1 MLCIYYAIKLRLIY
15 ANKLRK
21 SFTQITQITQLNYAG
36 LRKYNYANTQ
46 NIFTQITQIPL
57 FITQKFGSLRNGQ
70 FADGRRRVTVRNPGR
85 GRSEA
90 R

>member
-1 MLCIYYAIKLRLIY
+1 MLRIYYAIKLRRFY

-21 SFTQITQITQLNYAG
+21 LFTQITQITQLYYAG

-57 FITQKFGSLRNGQ
+57 FITQKFWSLRNGQ
-70 FADGRRRVTVRNPGR
+70 FADEQKWYPPSGTLRCVI
-85 GRSEA
+85 
-90 R
+90 